1 MLFLA
6 LRRRRRAIAEV
17 PACLVVAE
25 VHWPGSHLEAV
36 DGQHRLAPS
45 GRQRPAFGRHGEGE
59 QRAAR
64 QAQAWCPP
72 AAQPGYL
79 AEDLRQA
86 EVLAAQQVALA
97 ELALLEGQQ
106 VSGSDVIDV
115 HHVEA

>member
-6 LRRRRRAIAEV
+6 LRRRPRAIAEV

-25 VHWPGSHLEAV
+25 VHWPGSHPEAV
-36 DGQHRLAPS
+36 DGQHRLAPA

-86 EVLAAQQVALA
+86 EGLARSEEQT
-97 ELALLEGQQ
+97 
-106 VSGSDVIDV
+106 SDLQSLMRI
-115 HHVEA
+115 